1 MEKIKILD
9 INSTKLQKYLLNP
22 KSGDKYTCEFPTHEG
37 RKICTITVGRKWVTL
52 RWKEIVG
59 WTPKVY
65 RNRSKRLSLKLFCNH
80 AFIYW
85 RYLAR
90 QDACSKAMVET
101 GRYKRPKGWWKDYGF
116 KSNPEDKI
124 ITGVAYK
131 F

>member
-9 INSTKLQKYLLNP
+9 VNSTKLQKYLLNP

-52 RWKEIVG
+52 RWKEIAG

-65 RNRSKRLSLKLFCNH
+65 RN
-80 AFIYW
+80 
-85 RYLAR
+85 LAR
-90 QDACSKAMVET
+90 QDASSKARVET
-101 GRYKRPKGWWKDYGF
+101 GKYKRPKGWWKNYGF